1 MYRCDVATRLT
12 GQSSS
17 ARRTAKFSGVAG
29 ALLIVTHTANDV
41 ADLREGVLRTRE
53 RRRNWTISRTSEPTI
68 KARAT
73 ARFAGGRGNELLIQV
88 YI

>member
-1 MYRCDVATRLT
+1 MV
-12 GQSSS
+12 
-17 ARRTAKFSGVAG
+17 
-29 ALLIVTHTANDV
+29 NDQ
-41 ADLREGVLRTRE
+41 LE
-53 RRRNWTISRTSEPTI
+53 REPTM